1 MTIEREIA
9 EKTVQFNDE
18 GFMIDPNEW
27 AEPIAIELAKVVG
40 IDELNERHWKVIK
53 FSRDSFAEHGESP
66 TLRRIKVNSGV
77 PVKELYKLFP
87 KKPAKKIAFVAGLPK
102 PTGCV

>member
-1 MTIEREIA
+1 MTVTREIA
-9 EKTVQFNDE
+9 EKTVHFDDE
-18 GFMIDPNEW
+18 GFMIDPTEW
-27 AEPIAIELAKVVG
+27 AESIALELAKVVG
-40 IDELNERHWKVIK
+40 IEELNDRHWKVID
-53 FSRDSFAEHGESP
+53 FSRESYDEHGESP

-87 KKPAKKIAFVAGLPK
+87 KKPAKKIAFIAGLPK

>member
-1 MTIEREIA
+1 MTVEREIA
-9 EKTVQFNDE
+9 EKTIHFDDE
-18 GFMIDPNEW
+18 GFMTNPNEW
-27 AEPIAIELAKVVG
+27 EEPIAIELAKVVG
-40 IDELNERHWKVIK
+40 IDELNDRHWKVIE
-53 FSRDSFAEHGESP
+53 FSRDSFEEYGESP

-87 KKPAKKIAFVAGLPK
+87 KKPAKKIAFIAGLPK

>member
-1 MTIEREIA
+1 MTVEREIA
-9 EKTVQFNDE
+9 ERTVHFDDE
-18 GFMIDPNEW
+18 GFMTDPHEW
-27 AEPIAIELAKVVG
+27 VKPIALELAKVVG
-40 IDELNERHWKVIK
+40 IEELNERHWKVLE
-53 FSRDSFAEHGESP
+53 FSRDSYEEHGESP

-87 KKPAKKIAFVAGLPK
+87 KKPAKKIAFIAGLPK

>member
-1 MTIEREIA
+1 MAVEREIA
-9 EKTVQFNDE
+9 ERTVHFDDE
-18 GFMIDPNEW
+18 GFMTDPTEW
-27 AEPIAIELAKVVG
+27 VEPIALELAKVVG
-40 IDELNERHWKVIK
+40 IDELSERHWKVIE
-53 FSRDSFAEHGESP
+53 FSRDSFDEHGESP

-87 KKPAKKIAFVAGLPK
+87 KKPAKKIAFIAGLPK